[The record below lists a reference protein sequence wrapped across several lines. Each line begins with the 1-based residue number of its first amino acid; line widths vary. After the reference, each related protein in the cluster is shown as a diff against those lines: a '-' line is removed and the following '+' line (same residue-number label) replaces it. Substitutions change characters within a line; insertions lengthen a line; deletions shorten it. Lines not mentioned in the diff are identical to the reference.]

1 MGNNKNDRALVNIVI
16 AAKNDICFSK
26 ANEWIQFYNI
36 VNDCIGFNGLIF
48 TQWPKTTIGMTL
60 QGMAEAIRK
69 FNPSIL
75 VKIQPFFL
83 KDTGAD
89 ESSLVDLLKKDYG
102 YEIFAF
108 NSENS
113 KLKNVE
119 SALWDDNYI
128 LIHSSKVGH
137 FLHLIQ

>member
-16 AAKNDICFSK
+16 AVKNDIFFSK
-26 ANEWIQFYNI
+26 PNEWVQFYNI
-36 VNDCIGFNGLIF
+36 VNDCIGFTGLIF
-48 TQWPKTTIGMTL
+48 TKWPKTTIGITL

-69 FNPSIL
+69 SNPSIL
-75 VKIQPFFL
+75 VEIQPFFL
-83 KDTGAD
+83 KDTGVD

-102 YEIFAF
+102 YEIFTF

-113 KLKNVE
+113 KLKKVE
-119 SALWDDNYI
+119 PALWVDNYI